1 MNVEKNTKTDAFWGH
16 EWEKHGTCAAQL
28 QILDNENKYFGQ
40 GLKWLQQY
48 SMSTLL
54 AQAKIEP
61 GGSYKLEEIYEGLK
75 SVLGYDFAVE
85 CMHDKQSEKSF
96 LIEIRICFTKDLKL
110 TDCDGILLN
119 NNSSKGW
126 KKVKNVI
133 TNCNAKKDIE
143 YPSVVPTK
151 YEEKDDCEV
160 STACR
165 KLPPLSKVFWKIPFV
180 QLYKLVKMLQWITL

>member
-28 QILDNENKYFGQ
+28 PVLDNENKYFGQ

-54 AQAKIEP
+54 TQAKIQP

-85 CMHDKQSEKSF
+85 CMHDKQSGKNF

-126 KKVKNVI
+126 KKVQNVI

-151 YEEKDDCEV
+151 SEE
-160 STACR
+160 
-165 KLPPLSKVFWKIPFV
+165 KVFWKIPFV
-180 QLYKLVKMLQWITL
+180 QLYKFIKLLQWITL

>member
-1 MNVEKNTKTDAFWGH
+1 MNVEKNTPPEALWSH
-16 EWEKHGTCAAQL
+16 EWLKHGTCAAQL

-54 AQAKIEP
+54 SQANIQP
-61 GGSYKLEEIYEGLK
+61 GGSYKLDEIYNGLK

-85 CMHDKQSEKSF
+85 CMHDSGKSY

-126 KKVKNVI
+126 KKLENVI
-133 TNCNAKKDIE
+133 TNCNAKKEIE
-143 YPSVVPTK
+143 YPSVVPMK
-151 YEEKDDCEV
+151 YEEK
-160 STACR
+160 SYW
-165 KLPPLSKVFWKIPFV
+165 KVPFV
-180 QLYKLVKMLQWITL
+180 QLYKLIKMLQWITL